1 MRNSKKI
8 ILDWFTAVELRDF
21 VMLEPFLD
29 EMVQFKDL
37 DKTLYVGRSWVAK
50 KIEEL
55 FLSQPGSIVV
65 HTFAQDDLTVFS
77 ETNIDNQ
84 TYLWR
89 FVLTTDEKIYSINLL
104 PC

>member
-50 KIEEL
+50 K
-55 FLSQPGSIVV
+55 
-65 HTFAQDDLTVFS
+65 
-77 ETNIDNQ
+77 
-84 TYLWR
+84 
-89 FVLTTDEKIYSINLL
+89 
-104 PC
+104 